1 MAGLRLPRL
10 RARLSADLI
19 TAPADAGDQE
29 LLATMATKSKF
40 FRVALEGETAT
51 DGRKIERSWLIDIG
65 ANYNRATYG
74 ARVNMEH
81 VRGYSDAPPF
91 NAYGDVLS
99 AKAEEVTIEL
109 NGKPEKRMALFCEI
123 EPTDALVALTGK
135 KQKIYTSIEVA
146 PNFAGTGKAGLVGLA
161 VTDSPASLGTDILQ
175 FSAKAD
181 DAAAAQL
188 KAAFDAKKQ
197 DPANHFS
204 ASLETTIE
212 FETETAPQQTLKE
225 AFTSFFT
232 DLLRPEPKTPPTQ
245 EAPSAAGDVA
255 ALSSVMEK
263 GFAKFGELM
272 DAKLTGLGG
281 QLTALRADHDALK
294 TSLDNTEKH
303 STSRPAATGAAAAA
317 YEQTD
322 C

>member
-1 MAGLRLPRL
+1 MAK
-10 RARLSADLI
+10 
-19 TAPADAGDQE
+19 
-29 LLATMATKSKF
+29 KSKF

-51 DGRKIERSWLIDIG
+51 DGRKIERTWLTDIG

-91 NAYGDVLS
+91 NAYGDVLA
-99 AKAEEVTIEL
+99 AKAEEVTIQL
-109 NGKPEKRMALFCEI
+109 NGKPEKRMALFCQI
-123 EPTDALVALTGK
+123 EPTDALVAMTSK

-161 VTDSPASLGTDILQ
+161 VTDSPASLGTEILQ

-181 DAAAAQL
+181 DVAAAQL

-204 ASLETTIE
+204 ASLETAIE
-212 FETETAPQQTLKE
+212 FEADGAPQASLKE
-225 AFTSFFT
+225 AFTSFFA
-232 DLLRPEPKTPPTQ
+232 DLLKPEAKTAPATPEPT
-245 EAPSAAGDVA
+245 AAGDVA
-255 ALSSVMEK
+255 ALSAVMEK

-281 QLTALRADHDALK
+281 QLTALRTDHDGLK
-294 TSLDNTEKH
+294 ASLDGKEAPGAT
-303 STSRPAATGAAAAA
+303 RPPVTGAGTAFTA
-317 YEQTD
+317 TD